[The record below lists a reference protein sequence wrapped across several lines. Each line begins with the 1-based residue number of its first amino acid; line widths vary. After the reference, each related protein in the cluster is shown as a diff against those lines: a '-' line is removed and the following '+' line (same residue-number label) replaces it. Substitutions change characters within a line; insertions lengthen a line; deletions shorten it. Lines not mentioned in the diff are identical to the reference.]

1 MCFTLASKSTHTV
14 TTRGENIN
22 IRWSPN
28 GNTIA
33 VGNKED
39 LLTFVD
45 TKTFKIINEEQF
57 KYEVSLFKHYKNSVI
72 LYHTHASP
80 HTHIH
85 TCTHAGMH
93 AHALVNNYGV
103 AYDYQDTS
111 IINCLLVRYINTPYI
126 YIQ

>member
-1 MCFTLASKSTHTV
+1 MFLISLVASKSIHTV

-45 TKTFKIINEEQF
+45 ARTYKIINEEQF
-57 KYEVSLFKHYKNSVI
+57 KYEVSIVTAI
-72 LYHTHASP
+72 
-80 HTHIH
+80 
-85 TCTHAGMH
+85 GQ
-93 AHALVNNYGV
+93 NYI
-103 AYDYQDTS
+103 D
-111 IINCLLVRYINTPYI
+111 N
-126 YIQ
+126 

>member
-1 MCFTLASKSTHTV
+1 V

-45 TKTFKIINEEQF
+45 ARTFKIINEEQF
-57 KYEVSLFKHYKNSVI
+57 KYEVQKIHYTLTSTLLNGWDKYSVCDVVCSVVVC
-72 LYHTHASP
+72 LYLKA
-80 HTHIH
+80 
-85 TCTHAGMH
+85 
-93 AHALVNNYGV
+93 
-103 AYDYQDTS
+103 
-111 IINCLLVRYINTPYI
+111 
-126 YIQ
+126 